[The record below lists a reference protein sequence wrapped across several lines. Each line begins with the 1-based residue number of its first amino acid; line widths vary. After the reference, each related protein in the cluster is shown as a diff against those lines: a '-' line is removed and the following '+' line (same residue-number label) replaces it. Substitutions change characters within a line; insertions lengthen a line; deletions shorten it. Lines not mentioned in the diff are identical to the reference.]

1 MEINLVLTLLQA
13 SVTGAGLVLAVYAL
27 IIPLSDRIFR
37 YRIKEISDEVD
48 ELKKE
53 AEKTGTSISQDDIRK
68 FRNLLD
74 GIETRKDFPSYLSL
88 WTGLSFL
95 LFVLSALMS
104 LFWIVDIL
112 KSVVDYWLP
121 FTFFCSIILFLIVG
135 LNGISDISQTMKRE
149 FEQLKREKGE
159 LEESRRKLEE
169 FKAGFPKSRQEKTT

>member
-1 MEINLVLTLLQA
+1 MLEESIVLTLLEA

-27 IIPLSDRIFR
+27 IIPLSNKMFR
-37 YRIKEISDEVD
+37 YRIKEISEEVE

-53 AEKTGTSISQDDIRK
+53 AEKTQTSISQDDIKK

-74 GIETRKDFPSYLSL
+74 DIETRKDVPSYLSL

-104 LFWIVDIL
+104 LLWIVDIL
-112 KSVVDYWLP
+112 KSGMDFWLP

-135 LNGISDISQTMKRE
+135 LNGIRDINQTMKRE
-149 FEQLKREKGE
+149 FEQLKKEAK
-159 LEESRRKLEE
+159 E
-169 FKAGFPKSRQEKTT
+169 FKSGWLDAEKANQ